1 VSLWDVF
8 FVDTPP
14 VLKEV
19 IVTDKPLVLG
29 SVTAFEWA
37 GNHVLNPGAIQMVY
51 GSEMTVETISGFEF
65 TVACRSR
72 EPEPPHRRHA
82 LYRKRFINATDTLMF
97 AATKPQLAYISCP

>member
-19 IVTDKPLVLG
+19 IVTDKPPAPA
-29 SVTAFEWA
+29 SSTAFEWA
-37 GNHVLNPGAIQMVY
+37 GNHVLNPGVIQKVS

-65 TVACRSR
+65 TVAW
-72 EPEPPHRRHA
+72 P
-82 LYRKRFINATDTLMF
+82 Y
-97 AATKPQLAYISCP
+97 